1 MTAAATDDHK
11 IRLWENETGK
21 VRRLL
26 EGHRGPVLAVA
37 LAQGRKTLASAG
49 QDGLILLWDVWAP
62 LKKGLVR
69 LEDLSARERKALW
82 KHLWSELGLTEV
94 PRAYQAMCRLT
105 TAGGQ
110 LVPGLQQQVQ
120 PILELQTRIQ
130 QLLADLDARKYA
142 VRRKAAVE
150 LEKLGELALPA
161 LEQALEGKPSVETR
175 LRMEQLLRRL
185 QRSDDDKDFSGRLQ
199 LLRSI
204 EVLEHVGTPQA
215 RKLLARMADR
225 LPAPWGQRE
234 AKAALE
240 RLGKQGTGKQ

>member
-26 EGHRGPVLAVA
+26 EGHRGPVLTIA
-37 LAQGRKTLASAG
+37 LAQGGKTLASAG

-69 LEDLSARERKALW
+69 PEVLSAQERKALW
-82 KHLWSELGLTEV
+82 KHLWSELGLTDV

-110 LVPGLQQQVQ
+110 VVSGLQQQVQ

-142 VRRKAAVE
+142 VRRRAAVE
-150 LEKLGELALPA
+150 LEKLGDLALPA
-161 LEQALEGKPSVETR
+161 LEQALQGKPSVETR

-204 EVLEHVGTPQA
+204 EVLENIGTPEA

-234 AKAALE
+234 AKAAME